1 MFYYYKI
8 NNKIAFSRKKFDNF
22 PNIEENEIKEKNGTV
37 YFLHSMNPMKSRRS
51 FCISDPSLLFLKEEG
66 VHLLRREN
74 ITDFDIP
81 DWILSKVNERKV
93 MAINT
98 QYANW
103 LEILDYK
110 LPSKWRIN
118 ILALGDV
125 GGMLLTGLRLLG
137 GNSVKEIGIY
147 DRSENKIKRW
157 EYEMNQ
163 VMAAFHEEE
172 YPTVHGISKDELFNC
187 DMFVFCASSGVPQ
200 VGSKVKDVRMVQFED
215 NSKII
220 KEYAR
225 LARKTGFNGIFA
237 VVSDPVDLLCKVVFL
252 ESNKNQSGEFDFKG
266 LGADQIRGYG
276 LGVMNAR
283 AAYYARRNSN
293 TIHYLKEGRAFG
305 PHGEGLVIANSIKNY
320 NEELSEYLT
329 EKARNANLKVRETGF
344 KPYIAPA
351 LSSGSL
357 SIIATIK
364 GDWHYSATFMGGVYM
379 GAKNRLISAGTEVE
393 RLDIPDLLFNK
404 IKNTYKRLGDII

>member
-8 NNKIAFSRKKFDNF
+8 NNKVAFSRKKFDGF
-22 PNIEENEIKEKNGTV
+22 FNIEENEIKEKNDTV

-51 FCISDPSLLFLKEEG
+51 FCISDPSLLFLEEEG

-81 DWILSKVNERKV
+81 DWILSKINERKV

-200 VGSKVKDVRMVQFED
+200 VGSKVRDVRMVQFED

-225 LARKTGFNGIFA
+225 LARETGFNGIFA

-283 AAYYARRNSN
+283 AAYYARKNPN

-305 PHGEGLVIANSIKNY
+305 PHGEGLLIANSIENY

-329 EKARNANLKVRETGF
+329 VKARNANIKVRETGF

-357 SIIATIK
+357 SIIATIN